1 MATFRASSSISSS
14 SISSSSCCRR
24 KIIRATINMP
34 KFQNSTVSLPNLIT
48 RDLVDQLKL
57 TSSGYT
63 NTTTTHIHKLPKSPS
78 NSPKTSPKYDSKVSD
93 PMAIAKLYAI
103 MEAVEDRVEMH
114 KNIGEQ
120 RSNWN
125 SLLLTS
131 INAITLTA
139 STMAGIAATSA
150 SGSGPLA
157 ALKLSSTLLYLA
169 ATGMLLIMNKIQ
181 PSQLAEEQRNAAR
194 LFKQL
199 REEIHTTISIG
210 NPSNKEVR
218 DTMEKVLALDKAY
231 PLPLLGVMLDKF
243 PEKIEPARWWPQQR
257 RRQAKGLG
265 ERNDRNGWDA
275 KLENEMREIVGV
287 LKRKDKADYL
297 RLGEKALKLNKVI
310 AISGPLLTGLAA
322 VGSAFV
328 GSPSHGSWAVVLGV
342 VAGALSSIVNTL
354 EHGGQI
360 GMVFEM
366 YRSNA
371 GFFKLMEESIE
382 SNLKEREVERRE
394 NGELF
399 EMKVALQLG
408 RSLSELKDLVAWS
421 TMKGEAM
428 EEFASKLF

>member
-1 MATFRASSSISSS
+1 
-14 SISSSSCCRR
+14 
-24 KIIRATINMP
+24 
-34 KFQNSTVSLPNLIT
+34 
-48 RDLVDQLKL
+48 
-57 TSSGYT
+57 
-63 NTTTTHIHKLPKSPS
+63 
-78 NSPKTSPKYDSKVSD
+78 
-93 PMAIAKLYAI
+93 MAIEKLYAI
-103 MEAVEDRVEMH
+103 MEAVNDRVEMH

-139 STMAGIAATSA
+139 STMAGIAATTSA

-194 LFKQL
+194 LFKQI

-210 NPSNKEVR
+210 NPSNKQVK
-218 DTMEKVLALDKAY
+218 DAMEKVLALDKAY
-231 PLPLLGVMLDKF
+231 PLPVLGVMLDKF
-243 PEKIEPARWWPQQR
+243 PKKVGPATWWPQQQ

-265 ERNDRNGWDA
+265 ERKDKNGWDC
-275 KLENEMREIVGV
+275 KLEDEMREIVGV
-287 LKRKDKADYL
+287 LNRKDEEDYL
-297 RLGEKALKLNKVI
+297 RLGEKALKLNKI
-310 AISGPLLTGLAA
+310 LAISGPLLTGLAA
-322 VGSAFV
+322 IGSAFV

-342 VAGALSSIVNTL
+342 VGGALSSIVNTL

-382 SNLKEREVERRE
+382 SNLKDREVGRRE

-408 RSLSELKDLVAWS
+408 RSLSELKDLAASSSV
-421 TMKGEAM
+421 KGEAM